1 MARSV
6 SPLLALVF
14 LFLILNSLVMVVKA
28 PVKAGSGSISTDK
41 TDYFIGERV
50 QANFVV
56 TWTGGA
62 EPPLSMIF
70 EWFTPTNVSIF
81 NDTIDM
87 ISYEIGNDKLLGAY
101 SNWTSNMN
109 GTGFRVKGTHN
120 GSGESDEFYFN
131 VWHYEEAVYV
141 ETLTLSLNS
150 NFYENNTVAKATTSI
165 GYLGNGSKL
174 GNVSFEWRYPN
185 STLAFTENVTSP
197 DGGLNGTSDVISF
210 WAVDFI
216 GTNFRVQATYNGVQP
231 LSDLAIF
238 DVIPERVNIWK
249 NQSISGFETWA
260 EVDSP
265 FGVCDNITVQPGAI
279 LTIEAGSIVRFC
291 PDAGLTVQGTLVMDG
306 GVNSKINLTSY
317 LYPSSPGDWKGVTF
331 EEGSIDVVS
340 ILNQV
345 IIEYSQQGLV
355 LNEAS
360 PTVVNVS
367 VANSSV
373 SGIEVHLSEVLF
385 SGLWVIDSGRGIYA
399 VDSELD
405 LMDSE
410 ILRCND
416 GVVMEDSNGT
426 LESNWIHHNTDKG
439 IWLVRSNPS
448 LGRNTILWN
457 TNEGIRIDNSQDV
470 HLFGNTISQSNLA
483 FYGYQSTGL
492 TLQENFIS
500 NAVDTGL
507 VFWTSD
513 AVLIENSTI
522 ASSPTS
528 IRVVAASEVT
538 TLNSTFNDSAVFV
551 SGGSRLYVDNYLHVK
566 LADTSGSRLEGA
578 SVTLT
583 VDGVPIVI
591 GSTGQ
596 DGWMKWHIVT
606 YETFFGTLGDPT
618 RPQVSLEV
626 TLDNYNITNSP
637 RQVNMAV
644 SHTEDFEGQQTA
656 APPDGDGALELIF
669 LILGIVGGII
679 AAVAAILIL
688 LAIRRKKKAGEE
700 EEVLEVDLEDG
711 KAYIL
716 TQDGQER
723 GFDIFVSEL
732 EEGAS
737 GVCFT
742 RTYPKSL
749 REKYDLGET
758 KVLWLSRDLDKGGL
772 MPTNLGLITN
782 EMDKFLNK
790 NKDGRRIVLLDGLE
804 YLIAQ
809 NGFGK
814 VLKLLNHLK
823 DTIGVS
829 NGTLLIPFD
838 MKSVEEKDAAMLRA
852 DLEVV

>member
-28 PVKAGSGSISTDK
+28 PFDPPVVTVQSP
-41 TDYFIGERV
+41 DYFIGERV
-50 QANFVV
+50 EATMVV
-56 TWTGGA
+56 DYQGQPSTVPK
-62 EPPLSMIF
+62 EVKF
-70 EWFTPTNVSIF
+70 EWMDPGGGWIF
-81 NDTIDM
+81 NKTTNL
-87 ISYEIGNDKLLGAY
+87 SKGTGTYLAAF
-101 SNWTSNMN
+101 SNWTANMT
-109 GTGFRVKGTHN
+109 GTNFTVRGIHIVPADSAEAH
-120 GSGESDEFYFN
+120 FN
-131 VWHYEEAVYV
+131 VSSYDERVVV
-141 ETLTLSLNS
+141 ETVSIITSRP
-150 NFYENNTVAKATTSI
+150 FYENNTVAKATATL
-165 GYLGNGSKL
+165 GYLGNGTEL

-185 STLAFTENVTSP
+185 STLAFTENVPSP
-197 DGGLNGTSDVISF
+197 GGGLNGTSDVNSF
-210 WAVDFI
+210 WAVDFV
-216 GTNFRVQATYNGVQP
+216 GTGFEVQATYNGVWP
-231 LSDLAIF
+231 LSDFATF
-238 DVIPERVNIWK
+238 EVITERVRTWK
-249 NQSISGFETWA
+249 NQSVSGIETWA

-265 FGVCDNITVQPGAI
+265 FAVCANITVQPGAI
-279 LTIEAGSIVRFC
+279 LTVEAGSIIRFC

-306 GVNSKINLTSY
+306 LLNSKINLTSY

-331 EEGSIDVVS
+331 EQGSDDVGSV
-340 ILNQV
+340 LNQV

-360 PTVVNVS
+360 PTVANAS

-373 SGIEVHLSEVLF
+373 SGIEVHMSTVLF

-399 VDSELD
+399 VNSELV

-426 LESNWIHHNTDKG
+426 LESNWIHHNTDRG

-448 LGRNTILWN
+448 ISGNTVLWN

-470 HLFGNTISQSNLA
+470 HIVENTISQSNLGL
-483 FYGYQSTGL
+483 YGYQSTHL
-492 TLQENFIS
+492 NLQDNFIS
-500 NAVDTGL
+500 NAGSDGL

-513 AVLIENSTI
+513 EVLVENSTI

-528 IRVVAASEVT
+528 IRVVAGSEVT
-538 TLNSTFNDSAVFV
+538 TLNSTFNDSAVSV
-551 SGGSRLYVDNYLHVK
+551 SGGSRLYVDNFLHVQVTD
-566 LADTSGSRLEGA
+566 ASGSPLEGA
-578 SVTLT
+578 SITLT
-583 VDGVPIVI
+583 VDGIPRVI

-596 DGWMKWHIVT
+596 DGWMKWHIVR

-618 RPQVSLEV
+618 RPQVSLDV
-626 TLDNYNITNSP
+626 SLDNYNITNSP
-637 RQVNMAV
+637 RQISMAV
-644 SHTEDFEGQQTA
+644 SHTEDFEGQQVVF
-656 APPDGDGALELIF
+656 PPDGDGADKF
-669 LILGIVGGII
+669 MSLILGIVGGII
-679 AAVAAILIL
+679 AAFAVILIL

-723 GFDIFVSEL
+723 GFDTFISEL
-732 EEGAS
+732 EDGAS
-737 GVCFT
+737 GLCFT

-823 DTIGVS
+823 DTIGVH